1 MVPEEKSQM
10 STQPVP
16 YMARSH
22 AYYEA
27 QGFDKHYQYAHHD
40 DVPFTPLSKPL
51 SESTLGIVT
60 TASTYARIPLEPR
73 KVDSAPIVPG
83 PERLYADDLSWDKE
97 ATHLDDL
104 YSYFPIA
111 QLREQVELGKIG
123 GIAPNFH
130 CAPTEYSQR
139 ATNEGD
145 APEILERLKSD
156 GVDVALLV
164 PL

>member
-1 MVPEEKSQM
+1 MRTHPE
-10 STQPVP
+10 PVP

-27 QGFDKHYQYAHHD
+27 QGFDKHYRYAHHV
-40 DVPFTPLSKPL
+40 DVPFAPLPRPL
-51 SESTLGIVT
+51 TECTLGIVT

-73 KVDSAPIVPG
+73 KVDSAPLEPE
-83 PERLYADDLSWDKE
+83 PERLYADDLSWDKA

-111 QLREQVELGKIG
+111 QLREQVELGNLG
-123 GIAPNFH
+123 RLAPNFH
-130 CAPTEYSQR
+130 CAPTAYSQR
-139 ATNEGD
+139 ATSGDD
-145 APEILERLKSD
+145 APEILDRLRTD
-156 GVDVALLV
+156 GVDIALLV

>member
-1 MVPEEKSQM
+1 M
-10 STQPVP
+10 STQSEPVP

-27 QGFDKHYQYAHHD
+27 QGFDKHYQYAHHVD
-40 DVPFTPLSKPL
+40 IPFTPLSKPL
-51 SESTLGIVT
+51 GECTLGIVT
-60 TASTYARIPLEPR
+60 TASTYARKPLEPR
-73 KVDSAPIVPG
+73 KVNSAPIE
-83 PERLYADDLSWDKE
+83 PEPKRLYADDLSWDKV

-111 QLREQVELGKIG
+111 QLKEQVDLGVLG
-123 GIAPNFH
+123 GLAPNFH

-139 ATNEGD
+139 ATTEGD
-145 APEILERLKSD
+145 APEILRRLQAD
-156 GVDVALLV
+156 GADVALLI

>member
-1 MVPEEKSQM
+1 MGTHLE
-10 STQPVP
+10 PVP

-27 QGFDKHYQYAHHD
+27 QGFDKHYQYAQHD

-51 SESTLGIVT
+51 SECTLGIVT
-60 TASTYARIPLEPR
+60 TASTYARKPLEPR
-73 KVDSAPIVPG
+73 KVDSAPIDPE
-83 PERLYADDLSWDKE
+83 PERLYADDLSWDKA
-97 ATHLDDL
+97 ATHLGDL
-104 YSYFPIA
+104 YSYLPIP
-111 QLREQVELGKIG
+111 QLREQVQLGVLG
-123 GIAPNFH
+123 SLAPNFH

-139 ATNEGD
+139 ATKEGD
-145 APEILERLKSD
+145 APEILSRLQAD